1 MNKPYVINLFGAP
14 GSGKSTG
21 AAYIFAQL
29 KMRNINCELVTEYAK
44 DLTWERRELSLG
56 CQEYIFGKQSF
67 RMKRCRD
74 KVDVIITDSPIPLG
88 IFYNSDPALDEHFK
102 QTVMNVFNTYLNNN
116 YLIKRVKPYNPIGR
130 NQTELES
137 DEIGKRIRSFLDNR
151 GIIYLEA
158 NGSPSAYDVIVKRTL
173 KDLTDLGLYEGEKND

>member
-1 MNKPYVINLFGAP
+1 MRKPYVINLFGAP

-21 AAYIFAQL
+21 AAYIFSQL

-44 DLTWERRELSLG
+44 DLTWEGRTLSLN

-88 IFYNSDPALDEHFK
+88 IFYNTDPALDECFNH
-102 QTVMNVFNTYLNNN
+102 TVMNVFNTYNNNN

-130 NQTELES
+130 NQTESES
-137 DEIGKRIRSFLDNR
+137 DEIGRKIQSFLEER
-151 GIIYLEA
+151 GIIYLEYGGEMKSY
-158 NGSPSAYDVIVKRTL
+158 NQIILRTLRDL
-173 KDLTDLGLYEGEKND
+173 KDLDVIEEDIND

>member
-44 DLTWERRELSLG
+44 DLTWEKRELSLG

-88 IFYNSDPALDEHFK
+88 IFYNSDPALDEHFE

-116 YLIKRVKPYNPIGR
+116 YFLLDAIRQNQNQMKLERRSETFLMIRGLFILKRMVALVHMISLLR
-130 NQTELES
+130 EH
-137 DEIGKRIRSFLDNR
+137 
-151 GIIYLEA
+151 
-158 NGSPSAYDVIVKRTL
+158 
-173 KDLTDLGLYEGEKND
+173 

>member
-44 DLTWERRELSLG
+44 DLTWEKRELSLG

-88 IFYNSDPALDEHFK
+88 IFYNVDPALDECFNH
-102 QTVMNVFNTYLNNN
+102 TVMNVFDTYNNNN
-116 YLIKRVKPYNPIGR
+116 YLIKRIKPYNPIGR
-130 NQTELES
+130 NQTESES
-137 DEIGKRIRSFLDNR
+137 DEIGMKIQTFLEER
-151 GIIYLEA
+151 GIIYYEY
-158 NGSPSAYDVIVKRTL
+158 GGEKESYDWIVKRTWN
-173 KDLTDLGLYEGEKND
+173 DLIGLGIIEGEYK

>member
-14 GSGKSTG
+14 GSGKTTG
-21 AAYIFAQL
+21 SAYIFSQL
-29 KMRNINCELVTEYAK
+29 KMMNINCELVTEYAK
-44 DLTWERRELSLG
+44 DLTWEGRDMCLG

-88 IFYNSDPALDEHFK
+88 IFYNSDPALDEHFEK
-102 QTVMNVFNTYLNNN
+102 TVMNVFNTYFNNN
-116 YLIKRVKPYNPIGR
+116 YLIKRIKPYNPIGR
-130 NQTELES
+130 NQTESES
-137 DEIGKRIRSFLDNR
+137 NEIGNRIRNFLDDK

-158 NGSPSAYDVIVKRTL
+158 NGTLSSYDIIVQRTL
-173 KDLTDLGLYEGEKND
+173 RDLSDLGIYKKE

>member
-21 AAYIFAQL
+21 AAYIFSQL
-29 KMRNINCELVTEYAK
+29 KMMNINCELVTEYAK
-44 DLTWERRELSLG
+44 DLTWEKRELSLG

-88 IFYNSDPALDEHFK
+88 IFYNSDPVLDECFNH
-102 QTVMNVFNTYLNNN
+102 TVMNVFDTYNNN
-116 YLIKRVKPYNPIGR
+116 NL
-130 NQTELES
+130 L
-137 DEIGKRIRSFLDNR
+137 
-151 GIIYLEA
+151 GIA
-158 NGSPSAYDVIVKRTL
+158 
-173 KDLTDLGLYEGEKND
+173 